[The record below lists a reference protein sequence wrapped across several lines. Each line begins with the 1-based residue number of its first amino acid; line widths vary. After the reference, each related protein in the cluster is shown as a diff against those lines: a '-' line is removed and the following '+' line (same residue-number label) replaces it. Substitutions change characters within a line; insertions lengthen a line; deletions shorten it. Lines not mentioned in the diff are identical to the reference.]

1 VSDAAGAG
9 GAQEDRI
16 LPDEVTDGAV
26 PDADLATD
34 DGQLGGADAVEAND
48 ELEQGEV
55 HR

>member
-1 VSDAAGAG
+1 MSDTTGADE
-9 GAQEDRI
+9 AQGDRI
-16 LPDEVTDGAV
+16 LPDKVTDGAV

-55 HR
+55 QR